1 MDQELKK
8 LRDVASTNAHKIL
21 HDVGVTEESLGD
33 HPKYASAHYN
43 LQFKIYHELK
53 EILKIDKGY

>member
-8 LRDVASTNAHKIL
+8 LREVASINAHKIL

-33 HPKYASAHYN
+33 HIKYASAHYE
-43 LQFKIYHELK
+43 LQFDIYHKLK
-53 EILKIDKGY
+53 DILNIKTDY